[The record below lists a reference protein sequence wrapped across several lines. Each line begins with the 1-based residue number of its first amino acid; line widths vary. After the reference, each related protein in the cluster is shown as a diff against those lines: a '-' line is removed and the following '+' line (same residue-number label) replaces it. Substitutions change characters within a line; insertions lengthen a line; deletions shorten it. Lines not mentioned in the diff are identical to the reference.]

1 MEKKTI
7 VLMIVTIVAFFI
19 LIAGMCY
26 GFFFSANKEQ
36 EKNEITQEVN
46 AENVQEESN
55 VIEEEEEEENITE
68 TPNNVSENV
77 TVEEPV
83 VQNVPDTSSQII
95 GKEEAESASENA
107 GLTEEEKAIELV
119 KEKWGAQDTS
129 VAYAVANREGN
140 IYMISVTNKETT
152 AVLAWYQVNMENGE
166 VVQQ

>member
-7 VLMIVTIVAFFI
+7 ILMIVTIVAFII

-26 GFFFSANKEQ
+26 GFFYSANKEQ

-46 AENVQEESN
+46 TENIQEESN
-55 VIEEEEEEENITE
+55 VVDEEKENIIE
-68 TPNNVSENV
+68 TTNNVSENV
-77 TVEEPV
+77 IVEEPV
-83 VQNVPDTSSQII
+83 AQNVPDTSNQII
-95 GKEEAESASENA
+95 GKEEAETASENV

-140 IYMISVTNKETT
+140 IYMVSVTNKETT
-152 AVLAWYQVNMENGE
+152 AVLAWYQVNMQTEE

>member
-7 VLMIVTIVAFFI
+7 ILMIVTIVAFII

-26 GFFFSANKEQ
+26 GFFYSANKEQ

-46 AENVQEESN
+46 TENIQDESN
-55 VIEEEEEEENITE
+55 VVDEEKENIIE
-68 TPNNVSENV
+68 TTNNVSENV
-77 TVEEPV
+77 IVEEPV
-83 VQNVPDTSSQII
+83 AQNVPDTSNQII
-95 GKEEAESASENA
+95 GKEEAETASENV

-129 VAYAVANREGN
+129 VVYAVANREGN
-140 IYMISVTNKETT
+140 IYMVSVTNKETT
-152 AVLAWYQVNMENGE
+152 AVLAWYQVNMQTEE

>member
-7 VLMIVTIVAFFI
+7 VLMIVTIVAFII

-46 AENVQEESN
+46 AENVQEDSN
-55 VIEEEEEEENITE
+55 VVEEKENIIE

-77 TVEEPV
+77 TVEETV

-95 GKEEAESASENA
+95 GKEEAESASENV

>member
-7 VLMIVTIVAFFI
+7 ILMIVTIVAFII
-19 LIAGMCY
+19 LVAGMCY

-36 EKNEITQEVN
+36 EENKITQEANV
-46 AENVQEESN
+46 EDVQEESN
-55 VIEEEEEEENITE
+55 VVEEEKEENIIE
-68 TPNNVSENV
+68 TPNNVSENI

-83 VQNVPDTSSQII
+83 VQNVPDTGSQII
-95 GKEEAESASENA
+95 GKEEAETASENV

-129 VAYAVANREGN
+129 VAYAVANRDGN

-152 AVLAWYQVNMENGE
+152 AVLAWYQVNMQTGE

>member
-7 VLMIVTIVAFFI
+7 ILMIVTIVAFII

-26 GFFFSANKEQ
+26 GFFYSANKEQ

-46 AENVQEESN
+46 TENIQEESN
-55 VIEEEEEEENITE
+55 VVDEEKENIIE
-68 TPNNVSENV
+68 TTNNVSENV
-77 TVEEPV
+77 IVEEPV
-83 VQNVPDTSSQII
+83 AQNMPDTSNQII
-95 GKEEAESASENA
+95 GKEEAETASENV

-129 VAYAVANREGN
+129 VVYAVANREGN
-140 IYMISVTNKETT
+140 IYMVSVTNKETT
-152 AVLAWYQVNMENGE
+152 AVLAWYQVNMQTEE

>member
-7 VLMIVTIVAFFI
+7 VLMIVTIVAFII

-26 GFFFSANKEQ
+26 GFFYSANKEQ
-36 EKNEITQEVN
+36 EKNEITQEEN

-95 GKEEAESASENA
+95 GKEEAESASENV

-166 VVQQ
+166 VAQQ

>member
-7 VLMIVTIVAFFI
+7 ILMIVTIVAFII

-26 GFFFSANKEQ
+26 GFFYSANKEQ

-46 AENVQEESN
+46 TENIQEESN
-55 VIEEEEEEENITE
+55 VVDEEKENIIE
-68 TPNNVSENV
+68 TTNNVSENV
-77 TVEEPV
+77 IVEEPV
-83 VQNVPDTSSQII
+83 AQNVPDTSNQII
-95 GKEEAESASENA
+95 GKEEAETASENV

-129 VAYAVANREGN
+129 VVYAVANREGN
-140 IYMISVTNKETT
+140 IYMVSVTNKETT
-152 AVLAWYQVNMENGE
+152 AVLAWYQVNMQTEE

>member
-7 VLMIVTIVAFFI
+7 VLMIVTIVAFII

-55 VIEEEEEEENITE
+55 VIEEEKEEENITE

>member
-7 VLMIVTIVAFFI
+7 VLMIVTIVAFII

-55 VIEEEEEEENITE
+55 VIEEEKEEENITE

-83 VQNVPDTSSQII
+83 VQNVPVSSSQII
-95 GKEEAESASENA
+95 GKEEAESASENV

>member
-7 VLMIVTIVAFFI
+7 VLMIVTIVAFII

-55 VIEEEEEEENITE
+55 MIEEEEEEENIIE

-77 TVEEPV
+77 TVEESV

-95 GKEEAESASENA
+95 GKEEAETASENV

-129 VAYAVANREGN
+129 VVYAVANREGN

>member
-7 VLMIVTIVAFFI
+7 VLMIVTIVAFII

-26 GFFFSANKEQ
+26 GFFYSANKEQ

-46 AENVQEESN
+46 TENIQEESN
-55 VIEEEEEEENITE
+55 VVDEEKENIIE
-68 TPNNVSENV
+68 TTNNVSENV
-77 TVEEPV
+77 IVEEPV
-83 VQNVPDTSSQII
+83 AQNVPDTSNQII
-95 GKEEAESASENA
+95 GKEEAETASENV

>member
-7 VLMIVTIVAFFI
+7 ILMIVTIVAFII

-26 GFFFSANKEQ
+26 GFFYSANKEQ

-46 AENVQEESN
+46 TENVQEENN
-55 VIEEEEEEENITE
+55 VVDEEKENIIE
-68 TPNNVSENV
+68 TTNNVSENV
-77 TVEEPV
+77 IVEEPV
-83 VQNVPDTSSQII
+83 AQNVPDTSNQII
-95 GKEEAESASENA
+95 GKEEAETASENV

-129 VAYAVANREGN
+129 VVYAVANREGN
-140 IYMISVTNKETT
+140 IYMVSVTNKETT
-152 AVLAWYQVNMENGE
+152 AVLAWYQVNMQTEE

>member
-7 VLMIVTIVAFFI
+7 VLMIVTIVAFII

-46 AENVQEESN
+46 AENVQEDSN
-55 VIEEEEEEENITE
+55 VVEKEEDENITE
-68 TPNNVSENV
+68 IPNNVSENV

-95 GKEEAESASENA
+95 GKEEAETASENV

>member
-7 VLMIVTIVAFFI
+7 VLMIVTIVAFII

-36 EKNEITQEVN
+36 EKNEITQEEN
-46 AENVQEESN
+46 AENVQEDSN
-55 VIEEEEEEENITE
+55 VVEEEKENIIE

-95 GKEEAESASENA
+95 GKEEAESASENV

-166 VVQQ
+166 VAQQ

>member
-7 VLMIVTIVAFFI
+7 VLMIVTIVAFII

-36 EKNEITQEVN
+36 EKNEITQEEN
-46 AENVQEESN
+46 AENVQEDSN
-55 VIEEEEEEENITE
+55 VVEEEKENIIE

-77 TVEEPV
+77 TVEETV

-95 GKEEAESASENA
+95 GKEEAESASENV

-152 AVLAWYQVNMENGE
+152 AVLAWYQVNMQTEE

>member
-7 VLMIVTIVAFFI
+7 VLMIVTIVAFII

-36 EKNEITQEVN
+36 EKNEITQEEN
-46 AENVQEESN
+46 EENVQKESN

-95 GKEEAESASENA
+95 GKEEAESASENV

-166 VVQQ
+166 VAQQ

>member
-7 VLMIVTIVAFFI
+7 ILMIVTIVAFII

-36 EKNEITQEVN
+36 EKNEITQEEN
-46 AENVQEESN
+46 AENVQEDSN
-55 VIEEEEEEENITE
+55 VVEEEKENIIE

-77 TVEEPV
+77 TVEETV

-95 GKEEAESASENA
+95 GKEEAESASENV

-129 VAYAVANREGN
+129 VVYAVANREGN
-140 IYMISVTNKETT
+140 IYMVSVTNKETT
-152 AVLAWYQVNMENGE
+152 AVLAWYQVNMQTEE

>member
-7 VLMIVTIVAFFI
+7 ILMIVTIVAFII
-19 LIAGMCY
+19 LVAGMCY
-26 GFFFSANKEQ
+26 GFFFSANKEN
-36 EKNEITQEVN
+36 KITQEANV
-46 AENVQEESN
+46 EDVQEESN
-55 VIEEEEEEENITE
+55 VVEEEKEENIIE
-68 TPNNVSENV
+68 TPNNVSENI

-83 VQNVPDTSSQII
+83 VQNVPDMDSQII
-95 GKEEAESASENA
+95 GKEEAETASENV

-129 VAYAVANREGN
+129 VAYAVANRDGN

-152 AVLAWYQVNMENGE
+152 AVLAWYQVNMQTGE

>member
-7 VLMIVTIVAFFI
+7 ILMIVTIVAFII

-26 GFFFSANKEQ
+26 GFFYSANKEQ

-46 AENVQEESN
+46 TENIQEESN
-55 VIEEEEEEENITE
+55 VVDEEKENIIE
-68 TPNNVSENV
+68 TTNNVSENV
-77 TVEEPV
+77 IVEEPV
-83 VQNVPDTSSQII
+83 AQNVPDTSNQII
-95 GKEEAESASENA
+95 GKEEAETASENV

-129 VAYAVANREGN
+129 VVYAVANREGN

-152 AVLAWYQVNMENGE
+152 AVLAWYQVNMQTEE

>member
-7 VLMIVTIVAFFI
+7 VLMIVTIVAFII

-26 GFFFSANKEQ
+26 GFFYSANKEK

-46 AENVQEESN
+46 TENIQEESN
-55 VIEEEEEEENITE
+55 VVDEEKENIIE
-68 TPNNVSENV
+68 TTNNVSENV
-77 TVEEPV
+77 IVEEPV
-83 VQNVPDTSSQII
+83 AQNVPDTSNQII
-95 GKEEAESASENA
+95 GKEEAETASENV

-129 VAYAVANREGN
+129 VVYAVANREGN
-140 IYMISVTNKETT
+140 IYMVSVTNKETT
-152 AVLAWYQVNMENGE
+152 AVLAWYQVNMQTEE